1 MVLNRRKNLYLPPRL
16 GKHHGIPNAPF
27 EHKKVSWLELLLD
40 LIFVWMVAQLSEL
53 AMDVALTA
61 THEAQPEKCSMFS
74 CGELMF
80 HKCPVAHTAH
90 PSSHNTTGE
99 VHPEGY
105 IGHDDLLFSMTEPQT
120 LFLSLVLFTL
130 QIWRVWLTE
139 VQLHGRLYDGEDALG
154 RILTFFTMFAMGGM
168 AGAASYG
175 IGDRYSFMVF
185 RGSNAIARCMQL
197 CCVVRLLCSHS
208 NLPGPDGKRD
218 GARRGIQFLVLSTSV
233 EIALI
238 VLSIILV
245 STPEAGLVCYILSY
259 VLSVLTT
266 PFLGLLSK
274 LGVCK
279 TQLRSYAASFP
290 EQHPEHYAERLGLM
304 MIIVLG
310 EAAAHAL
317 HSGKEA
323 LKFGRGHAGSAQTR
337 YGANVLALVIIFV
350 QFWLYF
356 DTINED
362 IFDGKHVLE
371 AAVVSVCHLLLL
383 FGFSTLSSAMGILDR
398 SFLCETAHVA
408 LPSAVAWYACIAG
421 SIALTSSAC
430 VRVISV
436 RRSLIDAG
444 KYDARLVGMLC
455 GGTFVLFVLLLCM
468 PLYGGITAFSILM
481 VFGLT
486 SVFLLVLDMAVG
498 FRLTPKHGVDSA
510 KTESKERETEMAIET
525 ATETATGESKKE
537 SKKVDVEDRRQH
549 VLNPARGSVVNTL
562 T

>member
-1 MVLNRRKNLYLPPRL
+1 MSRRKNLSRPPRL
-16 GKHHGIPNAPF
+16 GTHVGIPDAPF

-40 LIFVWMVAQLSEL
+40 LVFVWMVAQLCEL
-53 AMDVALTA
+53 ALDVALTA
-61 THEAQPEKCSMFS
+61 THETQPEKCSMFS
-74 CGELMF
+74 CGDLTF
-80 HKCPVAHTAH
+80 HKCPVAHTANT
-90 PSSHNTTGE
+90 SSHNTTGE

-105 IGHDDLLFSMTEPQT
+105 IGHDDDLLFSMTEPQT

-238 VLSIILV
+238 VVSIILV

-323 LKFGRGHAGSAQTR
+323 LKFGWGHTGSAQTR
-337 YGANVLALVIIFV
+337 YLANGLALVIIFV

-383 FGFSTLSSAMGILDR
+383 FGFSTLSSAIGMLDR

-444 KYDARLVGMLC
+444 KYDARLVGMLYA
-455 GGTFVLFVLLLCM
+455 GTFVLFLLLLCM
-468 PLYGGITAFSILM
+468 PLYGEITAFSILL

-486 SVFLLVLDMAVG
+486 SVFLLVFDMAVG
-498 FRLTPKHGVDSA
+498 FRMAPKRGDDST
-510 KTESKERETEMAIET
+510 KPESKDKETELAIET
-525 ATETATGESKKE
+525 ATETATGESKKVE
-537 SKKVDVEDRRQH
+537 VEDRRQH

>member
-1 MVLNRRKNLYLPPRL
+1 MVLNRRKNLYLPPRF
-16 GKHHGIPNAPF
+16 GKHHGIPNATL

-40 LIFVWMVAQLSEL
+40 LIFVWMIAQLSEL
-53 AMDVALTA
+53 AMDVALTE
-61 THEAQPEKCSMFS
+61 THETQPEKCSMFS
-74 CGELMF
+74 CGELTFHLTF

-105 IGHDDLLFSMTEPQT
+105 DLLFSMTEPQT

-238 VLSIILV
+238 VVSIILW
-245 STPEAGLVCYILSY
+245 SAPEAGLVCYILSY

-317 HSGKEA
+317 NSGKEA
-323 LKFGRGHAGSAQTR
+323 LKFGWGHAGSAQTR
-337 YGANVLALVIIFV
+337 YLANGLALVIIFV

-383 FGFSTLSSAMGILDR
+383 FGFSTLSSAIGMLDR

-444 KYDARLVGMLC
+444 KYDARLVGMLY
-455 GGTFVLFVLLLCM
+455 GGTFVLFLLLLCM
-468 PLYGGITAFSILM
+468 PLYGEITAFSILL

-486 SVFLLVLDMAVG
+486 SVFLLVFDMAVG
-498 FRLTPKHGVDSA
+498 FRMAPKRGDDST
-510 KTESKERETEMAIET
+510 KPKSKERETELAIET
-525 ATETATGESKKE
+525 ATETATGESKKVE
-537 SKKVDVEDRRQH
+537 VEDRRQH

-562 T
+562 N